1 MSLTTGPA
9 GIELIKRNEGC
20 KLTAFLDEVANPPV
34 WTIGYGCT
42 GPRIVRNLTITQ
54 AQAEEMLA
62 TRLAQ
67 EFEPGVLA
75 AIGPAPT
82 TQSQFD
88 AMVSLAWNI
97 GVGAFAK
104 STVARL
110 HKAGD
115 YAGAAAAFELWDHA
129 GGQVNDALLRRRKE
143 EASLYLSNGAVPGP
157 VPAPGPKPG
166 SGLNVDYLLVLQA
179 FMQASGDYAGELDGL
194 DGPLTRASV
203 AAIRQRAS

>member
-9 GIELIKRNEGC
+9 GIDLIKRNEGC
-20 KLTAFLDEVANPPV
+20 KLTAYLDEVANPPV

-42 GPRIVRNLTITQ
+42 GPGIVRSLTITQ
-54 AQAEEMLA
+54 AQAEEMLT

-75 AIGPAPT
+75 AIGSAPT
-82 TQSQFD
+82 IQSQFD

-129 GGQVNDALLRRRKE
+129 GGQVNDALLN
-143 EASLYLSNGAVPGP
+143 AS
-157 VPAPGPKPG
+157 
-166 SGLNVDYLLVLQA
+166 
-179 FMQASGDYAGELDGL
+179 
-194 DGPLTRASV
+194 
-203 AAIRQRAS
+203 

>member
-9 GIELIKRNEGC
+9 GIDLIKRNEGC
-20 KLTAFLDEVANPPV
+20 KLTAYLDEVADPPV

-42 GPRIVRNLTITQ
+42 GPEVYRGLTITQ
-54 AQAEEMLA
+54 TQAEEMLA

-88 AMVSLAWNI
+88 AMISLAWNI

-115 YAGAAAAFELWDHA
+115 YAGAALAFELWDHA
-129 GGQVNDALLRRRKE
+129 GGRVNEALLRRRKE
-143 EASLYLSNGAVPGP
+143 EASLYLSGDAAPGPTPAP
-157 VPAPGPKPG
+157 VPAPGL
-166 SGLNVDYLLVLQA
+166 SSDYLFVLQA
-179 FMQASGDYAGELDGL
+179 FMLASGDYTGDVDGL
-194 DGPLTRASV
+194 DGPLTRAAV
-203 AAIRQRAS
+203 AAIRQRSS